1 MKTRI
6 EFSEMLKANTHCN
19 NFYFQPPETTKL
31 KYPCIIYRLENYQ
44 FQYGDN
50 IKYVGHKR
58 YNVTYVDKDPDSNVP
73 DEILKLPMS
82 SFNTFYTSE
91 NLNHWSFS
99 IYY

>member
-6 EFSEMLKANTHCN
+6 EFSEMLKANLHCS

-31 KYPCIIYRLENYQ
+31 KYPCVIYKLENYLHH
-44 FQYGDN
+44 YGSN
-50 IKYVGHKR
+50 KKYDGYKR
-58 YNVTYVDKDPDSNVP
+58 YNVTYVDKDPDSVVP
-73 DEILKLPMS
+73 DEIGQLPFS

>member
-6 EFSEMLKANTHCN
+6 EFSEMLKANLHCN

-31 KYPCIIYRLENYQ
+31 KYPCVIYKLENYQ
-44 FQYGDN
+44 SNNADN
-50 IKYVGHKR
+50 IKYVNHKR
-58 YNVTYVDKDPDSNVP
+58 YNVTYVDKDPDSVVP
-73 DEILKLPMS
+73 DELIHLPMC

-91 NLNHWSFS
+91 NLNHWSYS

>member
-6 EFSEMLKANTHCN
+6 EFSEMLKANIHCN

-44 FQYGDN
+44 FQHGDN